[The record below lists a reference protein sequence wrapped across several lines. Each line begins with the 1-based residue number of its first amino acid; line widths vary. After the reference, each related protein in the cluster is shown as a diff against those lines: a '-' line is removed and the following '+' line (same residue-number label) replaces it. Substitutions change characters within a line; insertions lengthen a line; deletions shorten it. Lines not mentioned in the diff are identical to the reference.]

1 MASDCIEYKQVV
13 RTYKKQS
20 SEIVVRNGNIEYA
33 AVSLHI
39 EIHFID
45 IFAINNIIH
54 KWHFEQYYAN
64 CLQTVRYLKVS
75 NSSLTTL

>member
-54 KWHFEQYYAN
+54 RLRAHFNDRTEKDPFSSF
-64 CLQTVRYLKVS
+64 CKV
-75 NSSLTTL
+75 